1 MCACF
6 GFFTFLAHATKATK
20 AAKQIPSGLKRKISY
35 TPEDGHV
42 GRNM

>member
-1 MCACF
+1 MQHYAYY
-6 GFFTFLAHATKATK
+6 ATKATE
-20 AAKQIPSGLKRKISY
+20 AAKQIPSGLKSKISY

>member
-6 GFFTFLAHATKATK
+6 GFEKTKT
-20 AAKQIPSGLKRKISY
+20 AKQIPSGLKRKISY